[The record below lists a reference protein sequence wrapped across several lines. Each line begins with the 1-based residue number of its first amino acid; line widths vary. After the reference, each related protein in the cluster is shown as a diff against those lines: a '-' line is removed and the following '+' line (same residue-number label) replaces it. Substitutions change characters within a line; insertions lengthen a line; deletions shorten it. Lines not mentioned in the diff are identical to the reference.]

1 MQNNMQNDTPS
12 ALAPL
17 ALAVTKASGWDG
29 VTRALMLAGK
39 SLPVADEALQN
50 EANYV
55 PGCDSDVWLRYD
67 PQAQHWEAY
76 SPSKIIRGVLAVI
89 LEKAE
94 QHSPEELVNVNFDDY
109 LRQIKLSQF
118 VSESRANG
126 IKKVIQRLQL
136 LAQQHA

>member
-1 MQNNMQNDTPS
+1 MQNNTPS

-17 ALAVTKASGWDG
+17 ALAVTKANGWDG

-39 SLPVADEALQN
+39 SLPVADEALQS
-50 EANYV
+50 EAYYV

-67 PQAQHWEAY
+67 PQAQQWQAY

-94 QHSPEELVNVNFDDY
+94 QHRPEELVNVNFDDY

-126 IKKVIQRLQL
+126 IKKVIQRLQI
-136 LAQQHA
+136 LAQQHV